1 MKEPRTKTR
10 GDCVGNESNQKCLE
24 IRIVTKEEEERFDSL
39 LAVEHFIGEARPAGD
54 FLRQVAVVGEEW
66 VGLLA
71 WGSACYALKDRD
83 EWIGW
88 NNTMRAERQKLIV
101 QNRRFLVLKDKGQEP
116 NLASRILG
124 AAVRALPEEWEQ
136 EFGYRPVL
144 GETFTDIELH
154 KGTCYKAAGWDPVG
168 MSKGYSRHRADF
180 YVRNDRPKK
189 LWLKK
194 LQPDAR
200 EVLCVG
206 QLPAA
211 QEPGAHSSAHG
222 VMPLNQKQS
231 RSLMETLQQVA
242 DPRAGNTQFRI
253 GSVLSIVAMALL
265 SGSRD
270 MSSIHRFGQR
280 LNQKQR
286 ALLGLP
292 RKKGKRFYKIPCYN
306 VYYRLLAELDIDAFA
321 KTLSDWLEKHNG
333 SLPASLALDGK
344 MIRDIVGV
352 VSLVDH
358 ETGVPVAM
366 GQMSQK
372 EGEGER
378 CEMKVGESLVNDAG
392 IVDGKIVTAD
402 ALHTQKATA
411 SNVVENGG
419 DYLFQIKDNRPK
431 LHEYAQQV
439 APTTTP
445 LLTRS
450 QPDTGGSN
458 AEGSRSSRS
467 NR

>member
-1 MKEPRTKTR
+1 
-10 GDCVGNESNQKCLE
+10 
-24 IRIVTKEEEERFDSL
+24 
-39 LAVEHFIGEARPAGD
+39 
-54 FLRQVAVVGEEW
+54 
-66 VGLLA
+66 
-71 WGSACYALKDRD
+71 
-83 EWIGW
+83 
-88 NNTMRAERQKLIV
+88 
-101 QNRRFLVLKDKGQEP
+101 
-116 NLASRILG
+116 
-124 AAVRALPEEWEQ
+124 
-136 EFGYRPVL
+136 
-144 GETFTDIELH
+144 
-154 KGTCYKAAGWDPVG
+154 

-189 LWLKK
+189 LWVKE

-200 EVLCVG
+200 EVLCSAE
-206 QLPAA
+206 LPTA
-211 QEPGAHSSAHG
+211 QEPGAHSNAHG

-231 RSLMETLQQVA
+231 RSLMEVLQEVA
-242 DPRAGNTQFRI
+242 DPRAGNTQFRM
-253 GSVLSIVAMALL
+253 GSVLSIMAMALL

-270 MSSIHRFGQR
+270 VSSIHRFGQR

-286 ALLGLP
+286 ANLGLP
-292 RKKGKRFYKIPCYN
+292 RKRGKRFYKIPCYS

-321 KTLSDWLEKHNG
+321 KVLSDWLEEHNG

-366 GQMSQK
+366 GPMSQK
-372 EGEGER
+372 EGEGDR
-378 CEMKVGESLVNDAG
+378 CEMKIGESLVNDAE
-392 IVDGKIVTAD
+392 IVEGKVVTAD

-419 DYLFQIKDNRPK
+419 DYLFQIKDNRPN

-439 APTTTP
+439 APTLSP

-450 QPDTGGSN
+450 KLDMGDWSGERSH
-458 AEGSRSSRS
+458 SSKSSR
-467 NR
+467 